1 MKMGCRHANTGKQSD
16 ITFKVSD
23 DLQMQKAV
31 QNTPKYKIPVTH
43 LAKRTIF
50 NRTAV
55 ILSFMTHHPDS
66 HHLQCL
72 RMKSASFGARFTQT
86 TRKKHHSLLL
96 RSSQVDAPIRVS
108 PIDSFYE
115 QLPISITDSCVRVE
129 RSCMESV
136 GFLSRR
142 SGRDPSS
149 YYRESAW

>member
-96 RSSQVDAPIRVS
+96 RCSDGTCTDWQRRFQGKKCILRGLDTSDIVLWKVR
-108 PIDSFYE
+108 
-115 QLPISITDSCVRVE
+115 IS
-129 RSCMESV
+129 
-136 GFLSRR
+136 
-142 SGRDPSS
+142 
-149 YYRESAW
+149 